1 MKNYSYEEKIQKAE
15 QERNQA
21 EQAALERGES
31 KTFHI
36 TAGIRAYEK
45 AVKEYTLKH
54 IGKVDLNE
62 CQPSDIF
69 TFIEDINKNVN
80 VPHFSKEDADKETLR
95 LVNDGIQKVG
105 VYLQD
110 KKASGYGV
118 EEISAL
124 KEIVK
129 IARQIHKNSGGAKKE
144 IQQLT
149 GIVTSLEHD
158 IAALETEDKRNQKK
172 KQKDTTL
179 ESTKKEEAKNPQ
191 DEIGLE
197 DIRLVQEYAKANKIK
212 YDFSILK
219 DLLPQAKAW
228 AEERTKKEEAQ
239 DLQTKTE
246 KKHERRA
253 FKQEVLNRPEK
264 QETPKANETA
274 HPAQAEEVITVN
286 RIITSYVTESLD
298 NKLDALMQRDD
309 WKREEKELAVNGLK
323 RAHASAML
331 KHPGFRLNQINNSDL
346 LKLGNNFGLGRAC
359 SSAPDIE
366 PPEMDRNLYDTQRN
380 QLLAECLGRLA
391 KVNDAK
397 TPEEL
402 DSINNICEMLE
413 SLPKNSLTADQH
425 NAIAA
430 GRTALNNLMQHSQA
444 PADREESTLAAATAR
459 TQTENIVFEN
469 MTEEEAALFAEQHD
483 GNRQQQ
489 EATDISSGSD
499 EHIDTQPV
507 QEDYQTTAENE
518 PVTISQH
525 ELTRAEKLAIELG
538 NCCEKHNIICK
549 ADETEPKQ
557 YNLYD
562 SQQNADNNIVNGK
575 VTISGANSV
584 DIDSEEFKHFVLVA
598 KSARAAGYK
607 ALSIG
612 PLDLNNAEDRK
623 FAANMVLAAAV
634 EGVPLR
640 DAPDLKLLEDVN
652 PKIKLLREKREMAA
666 EVSAARKVLLQAQNS
681 GDRQKI
687 TEAEISFQSAMEK
700 ALQHNIE
707 HGSIDA
713 EKSSKKEE
721 RLSRLKKIMEDKN
734 KPRETVNE
742 KGEKTTETQ
751 EAFEKRTSNVSVA
764 ALRNLKIENFK

>member
-179 ESTKKEEAKNPQ
+179 ES
-191 DEIGLE
+191 
-197 DIRLVQEYAKANKIK
+197 
-212 YDFSILK
+212 
-219 DLLPQAKAW
+219 
-228 AEERTKKEEAQ
+228 TKKEEAQ

>member
-15 QERNQA
+15 QKSNQA
-21 EQAALERGES
+21 EQAALERGDS
-31 KTFHI
+31 KAFSI
-36 TAGIRAYEK
+36 TAGILAYEK

-62 CQPSDIF
+62 CLPSDLHI
-69 TFIEDINKNVN
+69 FIEDINKNVS
-80 VPHFSKEDADKETLR
+80 VPHFTDTDANKETLR
-95 LVNDGIQKVG
+95 LVNDGIQKVAA
-105 VYLQD
+105 YLQN

-118 EEISAL
+118 EEIKAL
-124 KEIVK
+124 KKIVK
-129 IARQIHKNSGGAKKE
+129 IARQIHENSGGNKKD

-149 GIVTSLEHD
+149 GIVTSLERD
-158 IAALETEDKRNQKK
+158 IAALEAETQK

-264 QETPKANETA
+264 QETPKANETT

-331 KHPGFRLNQINNSDL
+331 KHPGFRLNQIDNSDL
-346 LKLGNNFGLGRAC
+346 LKLGNNFGLGRAW
-359 SSAPDIE
+359 SSAPGIE
-366 PPEMDRNLYDTQRN
+366 PPEMNHNLYDTQRN

-402 DSINNICEMLE
+402 NSINNICEMLE
-413 SLPKNSLTADQH
+413 RLPKNSLTADQH

-430 GRTALNNLMQHSQA
+430 GRTALNLMQQSQA
-444 PADREESTLAAATAR
+444 SAEREENNQAAAEAETPA
-459 TQTENIVFEN
+459 ENIVFEN
-469 MTEEEAALFAEQHD
+469 MTEEEAARFAEQHD

-489 EATDISSGSD
+489 EAADTSSGSD
-499 EHIDTQPV
+499 EHIDTQPMW
-507 QEDYQTTAENE
+507 EDNQTTTENE
-518 PVTISQH
+518 PVTISQR
-525 ELTRAEKLAIELG
+525 ELTRAEKLAVELG

-584 DIDSEEFKHFVLVA
+584 DVDSEEFKHFVLVA

-666 EVSAARKVLLQAQNS
+666 EVSAARKALLQAQNS
-681 GDRQKI
+681 GEQQKI
-687 TEAEISFQSAMEK
+687 IEAEISFQSAMEK

-713 EKSSKKEE
+713 EKSSTKEE

>member
-31 KTFHI
+31 KTFRI

-413 SLPKNSLTADQH
+413 RLPKNSLTADQH

-430 GRTALNNLMQHSQA
+430 GRTALNNRMQHSQA
-444 PADREESTLAAATAR
+444 PADREESTLAAATAQ

-469 MTEEEAALFAEQHD
+469 MTEEEAALFAEQNSR
-483 GNRQQQ
+483 NRQPR
-489 EATDISSGSD
+489 EAADTNSGSD

-666 EVSAARKVLLQAQNS
+666 EVSAARKVLQAQNS
-681 GDRQKI
+681 GEQQKI

>member
-15 QERNQA
+15 QKSNQA
-21 EQAALERGES
+21 KQAALERGDSEAFS
-31 KTFHI
+31 I
-36 TAGIRAYEK
+36 TAGILAYEK

-228 AEERTKKEEAQ
+228 AEERTKKEEVQ

-264 QETPKANETA
+264 QETPKANETT
-274 HPAQAEEVITVN
+274 HPAQAEEVVTVN

-323 RAHASAML
+323 RSHASAML
-331 KHPGFRLNQINNSDL
+331 KHPGFRLNQIDNSDL
-346 LKLGNNFGLGRAC
+346 LKLGNNFGLGRAW
-359 SSAPDIE
+359 SSAPGIE
-366 PPEMDRNLYDTQRN
+366 PPEMNHNLYDTQRN

-402 DSINNICEMLE
+402 NSINNICEMLE
-413 SLPKNSLTADQH
+413 RLPKNSLTADQH

-430 GRTALNNLMQHSQA
+430 GRTALNLMQQSQA
-444 PADREESTLAAATAR
+444 FAEREENNQAAAEAETPA
-459 TQTENIVFEN
+459 ENIVFEN
-469 MTEEEAALFAEQHD
+469 MTEEEAARFAEQHD

-489 EATDISSGSD
+489 EAADTSSGSD
-499 EHIDTQPV
+499 EHIDTQPMR
-507 QEDYQTTAENE
+507 EDNQTTTENE
-518 PVTISQH
+518 PVTISQR

-584 DIDSEEFKHFVLVA
+584 DVDSEEFKHFVLVA

-666 EVSAARKVLLQAQNS
+666 EVSAARKALLQAQNS
-681 GDRQKI
+681 GEQQKI
-687 TEAEISFQSAMEK
+687 IEAEISFQSAMEK

-713 EKSSKKEE
+713 EKSSTKEE

>member
-15 QERNQA
+15 QKSNQA
-21 EQAALERGES
+21 EQDALERGDSEA
-31 KTFHI
+31 FRI

-62 CQPSDIF
+62 CQPSDLL
-69 TFIEDINKNVN
+69 TFIEDINKNVS
-80 VPHFSKEDADKETLR
+80 VPHFTGTDANKETLR

-264 QETPKANETA
+264 QETPKANETT

-331 KHPGFRLNQINNSDL
+331 KHPGFRLNQIDNSDL
-346 LKLGNNFGLGRAC
+346 LKLGNNFGLGRAW
-359 SSAPDIE
+359 SSAPGIE
-366 PPEMDRNLYDTQRN
+366 PPEMNHNLYDTQRN

-402 DSINNICEMLE
+402 NSINNICEMLE
-413 SLPKNSLTADQH
+413 RLPKNSLTADQH
-425 NAIAA
+425 NAIA
-430 GRTALNNLMQHSQA
+430 
-444 PADREESTLAAATAR
+444 
-459 TQTENIVFEN
+459 
-469 MTEEEAALFAEQHD
+469 
-483 GNRQQQ
+483 
-489 EATDISSGSD
+489 
-499 EHIDTQPV
+499 
-507 QEDYQTTAENE
+507 
-518 PVTISQH
+518 
-525 ELTRAEKLAIELG
+525 
-538 NCCEKHNIICK
+538 
-549 ADETEPKQ
+549 
-557 YNLYD
+557 
-562 SQQNADNNIVNGK
+562 
-575 VTISGANSV
+575 
-584 DIDSEEFKHFVLVA
+584 
-598 KSARAAGYK
+598 
-607 ALSIG
+607 
-612 PLDLNNAEDRK
+612 
-623 FAANMVLAAAV
+623 
-634 EGVPLR
+634 
-640 DAPDLKLLEDVN
+640 PD
-652 PKIKLLREKREMAA
+652 
-666 EVSAARKVLLQAQNS
+666 
-681 GDRQKI
+681 
-687 TEAEISFQSAMEK
+687 
-700 ALQHNIE
+700 
-707 HGSIDA
+707 
-713 EKSSKKEE
+713 E
-721 RLSRLKKIMEDKN
+721 RL
-734 KPRETVNE
+734 
-742 KGEKTTETQ
+742 
-751 EAFEKRTSNVSVA
+751 
-764 ALRNLKIENFK
+764 

>member
-31 KTFHI
+31 RTFRI

-62 CQPSDIF
+62 CQPSDLL
-69 TFIEDINKNVN
+69 TFIEDINKNVS
-80 VPHFSKEDADKETLR
+80 VPHFTGTDANKETLR

-158 IAALETEDKRNQKK
+158 IAALEAETQK

-179 ESTKKEEAKNPQ
+179 ES
-191 DEIGLE
+191 
-197 DIRLVQEYAKANKIK
+197 
-212 YDFSILK
+212 
-219 DLLPQAKAW
+219 
-228 AEERTKKEEAQ
+228 TKKEEAQ

-264 QETPKANETA
+264 QETPKANETT

-331 KHPGFRLNQINNSDL
+331 KHPGFRLNQIDNSDL
-346 LKLGNNFGLGRAC
+346 LKLGNNFGLGRAW
-359 SSAPDIE
+359 SSAPGIE
-366 PPEMDRNLYDTQRN
+366 PPEMNHNLYDTQRN

-402 DSINNICEMLE
+402 NSINNICEMLE
-413 SLPKNSLTADQH
+413 RLPKNSLTADQH

-430 GRTALNNLMQHSQA
+430 GRTALNLMQQSQA
-444 PADREESTLAAATAR
+444 SAEREENNQTAAETETPA
-459 TQTENIVFEN
+459 ENIVFEN
-469 MTEEEAALFAEQHD
+469 MTEEEAARFAEQHD

-489 EATDISSGSD
+489 EAADTSSGSD
-499 EHIDTQPV
+499 EHIDTQPMR
-507 QEDYQTTAENE
+507 EDNQTTTENE
-518 PVTISQH
+518 PVTISQR

-584 DIDSEEFKHFVLVA
+584 DVDSEEFKHFVLVA

-666 EVSAARKVLLQAQNS
+666 EVSAARKALLQAQNS
-681 GDRQKI
+681 GEQQKI
-687 TEAEISFQSAMEK
+687 IEAEISFQSAMEK

-713 EKSSKKEE
+713 EKSSTKEE

>member
-31 KTFHI
+31 KTFRI

-274 HPAQAEEVITVN
+274 HSAQAEEVITVN

-346 LKLGNNFGLGRAC
+346 LKLGNNFGLGRAY

-366 PPEMDRNLYDTQRN
+366 PPEMDRNLYDTQHN

-402 DSINNICEMLE
+402 NSINNICEMLE

-430 GRTALNNLMQHSQA
+430 GRTALNLMQQSQA
-444 PADREESTLAAATAR
+444 FAEREENNQAAAEAETPA
-459 TQTENIVFEN
+459 ENIVFEN
-469 MTEEEAALFAEQHD
+469 MTEEEAALFAEQNSR
-483 GNRQQQ
+483 NRQPR
-489 EATDISSGSD
+489 EAADTSSGSD

-507 QEDYQTTAENE
+507 QEDNQTTAGNE

-713 EKSSKKEE
+713 EKNSKKEE

-751 EAFEKRTSNVSVA
+751 EAFERRTSNVSVA

>member
-31 KTFHI
+31 RTFRI

-62 CQPSDIF
+62 CQPSDLL
-69 TFIEDINKNVN
+69 TFIEDINKNVS
-80 VPHFSKEDADKETLR
+80 VPHFTGTDANKETLR

-158 IAALETEDKRNQKK
+158 IAALEAETQK

-179 ESTKKEEAKNPQ
+179 ES
-191 DEIGLE
+191 
-197 DIRLVQEYAKANKIK
+197 
-212 YDFSILK
+212 
-219 DLLPQAKAW
+219 
-228 AEERTKKEEAQ
+228 TKKEEAQ

-264 QETPKANETA
+264 QETPKANETT

-331 KHPGFRLNQINNSDL
+331 KHPGFRLNQIDNSDL
-346 LKLGNNFGLGRAC
+346 LKLGHNFGLGRAW
-359 SSAPDIE
+359 SSAPGIE
-366 PPEMDRNLYDTQRN
+366 PPEMNHNLYDTQRN

-402 DSINNICEMLE
+402 NSINNICEMLE
-413 SLPKNSLTADQH
+413 RLPKNSLTADQH

-430 GRTALNNLMQHSQA
+430 GRTALNLMQQSQA
-444 PADREESTLAAATAR
+444 SAEREENNQTAAETETPA
-459 TQTENIVFEN
+459 ENIVFEN
-469 MTEEEAALFAEQHD
+469 MTEEEAARFAEQHD

-489 EATDISSGSD
+489 EAADTSSGSD
-499 EHIDTQPV
+499 EHIDTQPMR
-507 QEDYQTTAENE
+507 EDNQTTTENE
-518 PVTISQH
+518 PVTISQR

-584 DIDSEEFKHFVLVA
+584 DVDSEEFKHFVLVA

-666 EVSAARKVLLQAQNS
+666 EVSAARKALLQAQNS
-681 GDRQKI
+681 GEQQKI
-687 TEAEISFQSAMEK
+687 IEAEISFQSAMEK

-713 EKSSKKEE
+713 EKSSTKEE

>member
-21 EQAALERGES
+21 EQAALERGDSEAFS
-31 KTFHI
+31 I

-45 AVKEYTLKH
+45 AVKEYPLKH

-62 CQPSDIF
+62 CQPSDLL
-69 TFIEDINKNVN
+69 TFIEDINKNVS
-80 VPHFSKEDADKETLR
+80 VPHFTGTDANKETLR
-95 LVNDGIQKVG
+95 LVNDGIQKVAA
-105 VYLQD
+105 YLQN

-118 EEISAL
+118 EEIKAL
-124 KEIVK
+124 KTIVK
-129 IARQIHKNSGGAKKE
+129 IAGQIHENSGGNKKD

-149 GIVTSLEHD
+149 GIVTSLERD
-158 IAALETEDKRNQKK
+158 IAALEAETQK

-264 QETPKANETA
+264 QETPKANETT

-430 GRTALNNLMQHSQA
+430 GRTALNNRMQHSQA
-444 PADREESTLAAATAR
+444 PADREESTLAAATAQ

-469 MTEEEAALFAEQHD
+469 MTEEEAALFAEQNSR
-483 GNRQQQ
+483 NRQPR
-489 EATDISSGSD
+489 EAADTNSGSD

-666 EVSAARKVLLQAQNS
+666 EVSAARKVLQAQNS
-681 GDRQKI
+681 GEQQKI

>member
-21 EQAALERGES
+21 EQAALERGDSEAFS
-31 KTFHI
+31 I

-62 CQPSDIF
+62 CQPSDLL
-69 TFIEDINKNVN
+69 TFIEDINKNVS
-80 VPHFSKEDADKETLR
+80 VPHFTGTDANKETLR
-95 LVNDGIQKVG
+95 LVNDGIQKVAA
-105 VYLQD
+105 YLQN

-118 EEISAL
+118 EEIKAL
-124 KEIVK
+124 KTIVK
-129 IARQIHKNSGGAKKE
+129 IAGQIHENSGGNKKD

-149 GIVTSLEHD
+149 GIVTSLERD
-158 IAALETEDKRNQKK
+158 IAALEAETQK

-179 ESTKKEEAKNPQ
+179 ES
-191 DEIGLE
+191 
-197 DIRLVQEYAKANKIK
+197 
-212 YDFSILK
+212 
-219 DLLPQAKAW
+219 
-228 AEERTKKEEAQ
+228 TKKEEAQ

-264 QETPKANETA
+264 QETPKANETT

-331 KHPGFRLNQINNSDL
+331 KHPGFRLNQIDNSDL
-346 LKLGNNFGLGRAC
+346 LKLGNNFGLGRAW
-359 SSAPDIE
+359 SSAPGIE
-366 PPEMDRNLYDTQRN
+366 PPEMNHNLYDTQRN

-402 DSINNICEMLE
+402 NSINNICEMLE
-413 SLPKNSLTADQH
+413 RLPKNSLTADQH

-430 GRTALNNLMQHSQA
+430 GRTALNLMQQSQA
-444 PADREESTLAAATAR
+444 SAEREENNQTAAETETPA
-459 TQTENIVFEN
+459 ENIVFEN
-469 MTEEEAALFAEQHD
+469 MTEEEAARFAEQHD

-489 EATDISSGSD
+489 EAADTSSGSD
-499 EHIDTQPV
+499 EHIDTQPMR
-507 QEDYQTTAENE
+507 EDNQTTTENE
-518 PVTISQH
+518 PVTISQR

-584 DIDSEEFKHFVLVA
+584 DVDSEEFKHFVLVA

-666 EVSAARKVLLQAQNS
+666 EVSAARKALLQAQNS
-681 GDRQKI
+681 GEQQKI
-687 TEAEISFQSAMEK
+687 IEAEISFQSAMEK

-713 EKSSKKEE
+713 EKSSTKEE

>member
-15 QERNQA
+15 QKSNQA
-21 EQAALERGES
+21 EQDALERGDSEA
-31 KTFHI
+31 FRI

-62 CQPSDIF
+62 CQPSDLL
-69 TFIEDINKNVN
+69 TFIEDINKNVS
-80 VPHFSKEDADKETLR
+80 VPHFTGTDANKETLR
-95 LVNDGIQKVG
+95 LVNDGIQKVAA
-105 VYLQD
+105 YLQN

-179 ESTKKEEAKNPQ
+179 ES
-191 DEIGLE
+191 
-197 DIRLVQEYAKANKIK
+197 
-212 YDFSILK
+212 
-219 DLLPQAKAW
+219 
-228 AEERTKKEEAQ
+228 TKKEEAQ

-413 SLPKNSLTADQH
+413 RLPKNSLTADQH

-430 GRTALNNLMQHSQA
+430 GRTALNLMQQSQVSA
-444 PADREESTLAAATAR
+444 EREENNQTAAETETPA
-459 TQTENIVFEN
+459 ENIVFEN
-469 MTEEEAALFAEQHD
+469 MTEEEAARFAEQHD

-489 EATDISSGSD
+489 EAADTSSGSD
-499 EHIDTQPV
+499 EHIDTQPMR
-507 QEDYQTTAENE
+507 EDNQTTTENE
-518 PVTISQH
+518 PVTISQR

-575 VTISGANSV
+575 VTISGTNSV
-584 DIDSEEFKHFVLVA
+584 DVDSEEFKHFVLVA

-634 EGVPLR
+634 EGIPLR

-666 EVSAARKVLLQAQNS
+666 EVSAARKALLQAQNS
-681 GDRQKI
+681 GEQQKI
-687 TEAEISFQSAMEK
+687 IEAEISFQSAMEK

-713 EKSSKKEE
+713 EKSSTKEE

>member
-15 QERNQA
+15 QKSNQA
-21 EQAALERGES
+21 EQDALERGDSEA
-31 KTFHI
+31 FRI
-36 TAGIRAYEK
+36 TAGILAYEK

-62 CQPSDIF
+62 CLPSDLHI
-69 TFIEDINKNVN
+69 FIEDINKNVS
-80 VPHFSKEDADKETLR
+80 VPHFTDTDANKETLR
-95 LVNDGIQKVG
+95 LVNDGIQKVAA
-105 VYLQD
+105 YLQN

-118 EEISAL
+118 EEIKAL
-124 KEIVK
+124 KKIVK
-129 IARQIHKNSGGAKKE
+129 IARQIHENSGGNKKD

-149 GIVTSLEHD
+149 GIVTSLERD
-158 IAALETEDKRNQKK
+158 IAALEAETQK

-264 QETPKANETA
+264 QETPKANETT

-366 PPEMDRNLYDTQRN
+366 PPEINHNLYDTQRN

-391 KVNDAK
+391 KVNDVK

-402 DSINNICEMLE
+402 NSINNICEMLE

-444 PADREESTLAAATAR
+444 PADREESTLAAAEAETPA
-459 TQTENIVFEN
+459 ENIVFEN

-507 QEDYQTTAENE
+507 QEDYQTTTENE
-518 PVTISQH
+518 PVTISQR
-525 ELTRAEKLAIELG
+525 ELTRAEKLAVELG

-584 DIDSEEFKHFVLVA
+584 DVDSEEFKHFVLVA

-666 EVSAARKVLLQAQNS
+666 EVSAARKALLQAQNS
-681 GDRQKI
+681 GEQQKI
-687 TEAEISFQSAMEK
+687 IEAEISFQSAMEK

-713 EKSSKKEE
+713 EKSSTKEE

>member
-21 EQAALERGES
+21 EQAALERGDSEA
-31 KTFHI
+31 FRI

-62 CQPSDIF
+62 CQPSDLL
-69 TFIEDINKNVN
+69 TFIEDINKNVS
-80 VPHFSKEDADKETLR
+80 VPHFTGTDANKETLR
-95 LVNDGIQKVG
+95 LVNDGIQKVAA
-105 VYLQD
+105 YLQN

-118 EEISAL
+118 EEIKAL
-124 KEIVK
+124 KTIVK
-129 IARQIHKNSGGAKKE
+129 IAGQIHENSGGNKKD

-149 GIVTSLEHD
+149 GIVTSLERD
-158 IAALETEDKRNQKK
+158 IAALEAETQK

-179 ESTKKEEAKNPQ
+179 ES
-191 DEIGLE
+191 
-197 DIRLVQEYAKANKIK
+197 
-212 YDFSILK
+212 
-219 DLLPQAKAW
+219 
-228 AEERTKKEEAQ
+228 TKKEEAQ

-264 QETPKANETA
+264 QETPKANETT

-331 KHPGFRLNQINNSDL
+331 KHPGFRLNQIDNSDL
-346 LKLGNNFGLGRAC
+346 LKLGNNFGLGRAW
-359 SSAPDIE
+359 SSAPGIE
-366 PPEMDRNLYDTQRN
+366 PPEMNHNLYDTQRN

-402 DSINNICEMLE
+402 NSINNICEMLE
-413 SLPKNSLTADQH
+413 RLPKNSLTADQH

-430 GRTALNNLMQHSQA
+430 GRTALNLMQQSQA
-444 PADREESTLAAATAR
+444 SAEREENNQTAAETETPA
-459 TQTENIVFEN
+459 ENIVFEN
-469 MTEEEAALFAEQHD
+469 MTEEEAARFAEQHD

-489 EATDISSGSD
+489 EAADTSSGSD
-499 EHIDTQPV
+499 EHIDTQPMR
-507 QEDYQTTAENE
+507 EDNQTTTENE
-518 PVTISQH
+518 PVTISQR

-584 DIDSEEFKHFVLVA
+584 DVDSEEFKHFVLVA

-666 EVSAARKVLLQAQNS
+666 EVSAARKALLQAQNS
-681 GDRQKI
+681 GEQQKI
-687 TEAEISFQSAMEK
+687 IEAEISFQSAMEK

-713 EKSSKKEE
+713 EKSSTKEE

>member
-15 QERNQA
+15 QKSNQA
-21 EQAALERGES
+21 EQDALERGDSEA
-31 KTFHI
+31 FRI

-62 CQPSDIF
+62 CQPSDLL
-69 TFIEDINKNVN
+69 TFIEDINKNVS
-80 VPHFSKEDADKETLR
+80 VPHFTGTDANKETLR

-228 AEERTKKEEAQ
+228 AEERTKKEEVQ

-264 QETPKANETA
+264 QETPKANETT

-323 RAHASAML
+323 RSHASAML
-331 KHPGFRLNQINNSDL
+331 KHPGFRLNQIDNSDL
-346 LKLGNNFGLGRAC
+346 LKLGNNFGLGRAW
-359 SSAPDIE
+359 SSAPGIE
-366 PPEMDRNLYDTQRN
+366 PPEMNHNLYDTQRN

-402 DSINNICEMLE
+402 NSINNICEMLE
-413 SLPKNSLTADQH
+413 RLPKNSLTADQH

-430 GRTALNNLMQHSQA
+430 GRTALNLMQQSQA
-444 PADREESTLAAATAR
+444 FAEREENNQAAAEAETPA
-459 TQTENIVFEN
+459 ENIVFEN
-469 MTEEEAALFAEQHD
+469 MTEEEAARFAEQHD

-489 EATDISSGSD
+489 EAADTSSGSD
-499 EHIDTQPV
+499 EHIDTQPMR
-507 QEDYQTTAENE
+507 EDNQTTTENE
-518 PVTISQH
+518 PVTISQR

-584 DIDSEEFKHFVLVA
+584 DVDSEEFKHFVLVA

-666 EVSAARKVLLQAQNS
+666 EVSAARKALLQAQNS
-681 GDRQKI
+681 GEQQKI
-687 TEAEISFQSAMEK
+687 IEAEISFQSAMEK

-713 EKSSKKEE
+713 EKSSTKEE

-751 EAFEKRTSNVSVA
+751 EAFENRTSNVSVA